1 MPIECEMW
9 HVISHLYEVFHSSN
23 VWCGD
28 VRWLDGGKDDGY
40 IERELEPSKEEL
52 PAFVDEPL
60 SDDIGQTSA
69 IL

>member
-1 MPIECEMW
+1 M
-9 HVISHLYEVFHSSN
+9 
-23 VWCGD
+23 WCGD